1 MYTLTRHAT
10 QSVSAYRLAV
20 GSVIFALCSFNDDF
34 FCNLSHG
41 SVPRCADLKM
51 SIPGPR
57 VNCQSTLLYNMSN
70 AEDAQKSPY
79 EFFRRVASHVNSG
92 PLRP

>member
-1 MYTLTRHAT
+1 MQRSR
-10 QSVSAYRLAV
+10 SVHTAWPLDLLFLR
-20 GSVIFALCSFNDDF
+20 SVHLMTIF

-79 EFFRRVASHVNSG
+79 EFFRRVASHVNSAG
-92 PLRP
+92 R